1 VPTGIVKW
9 FDPATGDGMIGKD
22 GRELPVRAKD
32 MEPSARV
39 AGARVRFD
47 IARERGFE
55 RAVDVRLREG
65 TRVSRRQHRFG
76 DLAGTGHPDEA
87 GRPPLTHGRPDRVRA
102 SGHPMETARRWV
114 VAMEA
119 GDLAGALACYAKNA
133 VLHVGAETHV
143 GLNAIQG
150 VLDGHP
156 LFQATPGRVVAHGE
170 SATILMRWS
179 PGGPDVPGGETRLRI
194 VHVRILEQWVAKA
207 RRRGSG
213 GMRGARKAESG
224 PRRTT

>member
-1 VPTGIVKW
+1 VATGVVKW
-9 FDPATGDGMIGKD
+9 FDPATAEGTIGK
-22 GRELPVRAKD
+22 GSRELPVRAED

-47 IARERGFE
+47 VARERGSE

-76 DLAGTGHPDEA
+76 DLVGTGHPDEA
-87 GRPPLTHGRPDRVRA
+87 GRRPLTHGRPDRVRA

-119 GDLAGALACYAKNA
+119 GDLAGALACYANNA
-133 VLHVGAETHV
+133 VLHVGAASHV

-170 SATILMRWS
+170 DATILMRWS
-179 PGGPDVPGGETRLRI
+179 AGGSAVPGGETRLRI
-194 VHVRILEQWVAKA
+194 VHGRILEQWIANA
-207 RRRGSG
+207 RRPGSGRKGGARGS
-213 GMRGARKAESG
+213 K
-224 PRRTT
+224 